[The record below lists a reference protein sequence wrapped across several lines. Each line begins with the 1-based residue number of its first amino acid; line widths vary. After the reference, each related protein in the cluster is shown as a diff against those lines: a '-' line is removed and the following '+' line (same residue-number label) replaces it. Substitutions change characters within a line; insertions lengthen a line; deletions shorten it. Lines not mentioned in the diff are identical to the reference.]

1 MILKVGWKNGKFEP
15 SSITLPGKT
24 TEKKE
29 KETGTIAP
37 SLNTPHPKARIQNI
51 VKILRSTSTVATLLA
66 AKRMTPAFPDCL
78 RSKVTKP
85 LRLTRQS
92 TTMTSVR
99 CPPNQPRGLTQTKV
113 SSLRQATVS
122 KMSPLELRMTQNRW
136 VDFKM
141 NESC

>member
-51 VKILRSTSTVATLLA
+51 QKILRSNSTVATLLA
-66 AKRMTPAFPDCL
+66 AKRMTQAFPDCL